1 MKLQRIILFMGLFLI
16 SMDALAQAA
25 VECDSLY
32 NLPKDREVHVF
43 VKCGNLEGSIL
54 GNKPLK
60 HINIV
65 VTDVTT
71 GKQRRHTL
79 EDPIGPGKHY
89 FSALPPAQ
97 AQWVVGK
104 VPDVTMADRFDMAKN
119 GFGVDPEEEI
129 TTADGENHKIGDL
142 FQNLQKEI
150 QNSGVS
156 NCSYTSQPQVAE
168 IKSCG
173 KFCMAQAQ
181 CDIGGKTYKEA
192 KLFCKVL
199 RGNRCPTADMCAAAD
214 EDIPFITPAG
224 SSVSGGAALGGGTTG
239 GTGTA
244 LGGGTTGGTGTAI
257 GGGTTGGT
265 GTAIGGDTGSS
276 ESGQ

>member
-60 HINIV
+60 HINII

-79 EDPIGPGKHY
+79 EDPVGPGKHY

-129 TTADGENHKIGDL
+129 TTADGETHKIGDL
-142 FQNLQKEI
+142 FQNLQKEMQESDI
-150 QNSGVS
+150 S

-214 EDIPFITPAG
+214 EDIPSITPA
-224 SSVSGGAALGGGTTG
+224 SSEGGATIGGE
-239 GTGTA
+239 
-244 LGGGTTGGTGTAI
+244 GTAI

-265 GTAIGGDTGSS
+265 IGGEGTAIGGEGTAIGGEGTAIGGDTTGS
-276 ESGQ
+276 GAVQ